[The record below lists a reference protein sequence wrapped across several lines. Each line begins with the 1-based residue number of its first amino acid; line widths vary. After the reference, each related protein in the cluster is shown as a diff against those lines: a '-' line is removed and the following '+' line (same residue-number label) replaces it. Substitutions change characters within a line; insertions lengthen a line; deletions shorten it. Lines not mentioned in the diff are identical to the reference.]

1 MNVDE
6 GSATLSSCSFVNNTA
21 TVGMDKGGGGGGA
34 SITWWTAEDGGERV
48 GWVREG
54 SWMRDGEV

>member
-1 MNVDE
+1 VFVRGD
-6 GSATLSSCSFVNNTA
+6 SVTFSSCSFVKNA
-21 TVGMDKGGGGGGA
+21 AVGTDKGGGGGGA